1 MEGKLLY
8 LVLSFAGSLGSRE
21 VSDSMDKVEK
31 VGRSFFDGFTYENK
45 IYANRNVS
53 RRRIRKNLV
62 YSE

>member
-8 LVLSFAGSLGSRE
+8 LVLSFAGSLGARE

-31 VGRSFFDGFTYENK
+31 VGRNFYDGIMYENK